1 MSFSMPPPRQLDIGT
16 RSSSGIP
23 HCLLPSLL
31 LAIALTPS
39 TLGIR
44 IFGCWSHHSMLLL
57 QEPGWHLRQKATKLR
72 AELSRPFSLLS
83 FPYWAKNCESNW
95 MMASV
100 QLDQR
105 SLQRKSFA
113 IVQWRDGAGRAFWN
127 FFLRCLTTCRLNYRE
142 TQNMFLMGCR
152 KSVAGKSLV
161 TTLTHHSLLA
171 TIDRHSPTQRRGT
184 KQKREPESSTG
195 WVWLLW
201 GWLSNQQE
209 LPFLP
214 IWEQI
219 PDVCGVKKAMEGP
232 VWIKLCSRQLWFLVG
247 QGRL

>member
-1 MSFSMPPPRQLDIGT
+1 MLMSFSMPPPRQLDIGT
-16 RSSSGIP
+16 RSSGIA

-113 IVQWRDGAGRAFWN
+113 IVQWRDGPGRAFWN
-127 FFLRCLTTCRLNYRE
+127 FFLRCLTTCKLNYRE
-142 TQNMFLMGCR
+142 TQNMFLMGYR
-152 KSVAGKSLV
+152 KSVAGKSQV
-161 TTLTHHSLLA
+161 TTLTFHSLLA

-184 KQKREPESSTG
+184 KQKTG
-195 WVWLLW
+195 TWELNMMDLVTLGLIVQSAGTSIPSCMRTDSWCMW
-201 GWLSNQQE
+201 CEEGNGRASVNQA
-209 LPFLP
+209 
-214 IWEQI
+214 
-219 PDVCGVKKAMEGP
+219 V
-232 VWIKLCSRQLWFLVG
+232 
-247 QGRL
+247 